1 MSERTLPATP
11 RRRQKAREKGQ
22 VAHSAE
28 LGPAFALL
36 IAGWGLSDVG
46 RMVGPA
52 FVAWVTGVWSQPPG
66 ELGVAGANALLQRA
80 LLIGAMAVVPFG
92 LVIMLVAVLA
102 SGVQTGF
109 AFSTAALA
117 PRLDTLNPARGLER
131 MFSTRA
137 VADLLR
143 SLFKFAAVAAAI
155 YGPTYTLIVSLP
167 AMAGQIDGPVSMV
180 WQTVTTV
187 LVRVGLASLAIAG
200 GDIFYQRW
208 EMDRSLRMTRE
219 EMKEEQ
225 RETEG
230 DPAFRALRRRR
241 QRELARRRMMA
252 DVPRADVVVTNPTHY
267 AVALRYD
274 PAYMRAPVVVAK
286 GRGWL
291 AERIKAVAAAAEVVI
306 TENPP
311 LARELYRAVPVGR
324 PIPPALYQAVA
335 EVLAF
340 VWRIKRRGVDQ

>member
-36 IAGWGLSDVG
+36 LAGWGLTDVG
-46 RMVGPA
+46 RLVAPA
-52 FVAWVTGVWSQPPG
+52 YLGWVKTVWSRPPG
-66 ELGVAGANALLQRA
+66 EIGIAAANALLQRA
-80 LLIGAMAVVPFG
+80 LLIGALAVVPFAAT
-92 LVIMLVAVLA
+92 IMLVAVLA
-102 SGVQTGF
+102 AGLQTGF
-109 AFSTAALA
+109 AFSTASLA
-117 PRLDTLNPARGLER
+117 PRLDVLNPVTGVQR
-131 MFSTRA
+131 MFSARA
-137 VADLLR
+137 LVDMLR
-143 SLFKFAAVAAAI
+143 SLFKFAIVAAAL
-155 YGPTYTLIVSLP
+155 YGPAQSLIVSLP
-167 AMAGQIDGPVSMV
+167 AMAGQIDGPLALI
-180 WQTVTTV
+180 WQTLTSV

-200 GDIFYQRW
+200 ADIFYQRW
-208 EMDRSLRMTRE
+208 ELSRSLRMTRE

-230 DPAFRALRRRR
+230 DPALRALRRRR

-274 PAYMRAPVVVAK
+274 PVQMRAPMVVAK

-311 LARELYRAVPVGR
+311 LARELYRAVAIGR

-340 VWRIKRRGVDQ
+340 VWRLKRRGIDQ

>member
-1 MSERTLPATP
+1 MSQRTLPATP

-36 IAGWGLSDVG
+36 MAGWGLGTVG
-46 RMVGPA
+46 RMVSPA
-52 FVAWVTGVWSQPPG
+52 FVAWVTAVWSQPPG
-66 ELGVAGANALLQRA
+66 ELGLASVDALLQRA
-80 LLIGAMAVVPFG
+80 LMIGGLAVVP
-92 LVIMLVAVLA
+92 LAAAIMLTAVLA
-102 SGVQTGF
+102 GGLQTGF
-109 AFSTAALA
+109 VFSAAALT
-117 PRLDTLNPARGLER
+117 PRLDTLSPVRGLER
-131 MFSTRA
+131 MFSARA
-137 VADLLR
+137 LADLLR

-155 YGPTYTLIVSLP
+155 YGPARSLIVTLP
-167 AMAGQIDGPVSMV
+167 AMAGQIDGPVAMV
-180 WQTVTTV
+180 WQTLTAV
-187 LVRVGLASLAIAG
+187 LVRVGLASLAIAA

-208 EMDRSLRMTRE
+208 ELDRTLRMTRE
-219 EMKEEQ
+219 EFKEEL

-230 DPAFRALRRRR
+230 DPAIRALRRRR

-252 DVPRADVVVTNPTHY
+252 DVRRADVVVTNPTHY
-267 AVALRYD
+267 AVALRYE
-274 PAYMRAPVVVAK
+274 PTRMRAPVVVAK

-311 LARELYRAVPVGR
+311 LARELYRAVAIGR

-340 VWRIKRRGVDQ
+340 VWRLKRRGLDQ

>member
-1 MSERTLPATP
+1 MSQRTLPATP

-36 IAGWGLSDVG
+36 IAGWSLNAVG
-46 RMVGPA
+46 RMVAPA
-52 FVAWVTGVWSQPPG
+52 FLAWATSVWSQPAG
-66 ELGVAGANALLQRA
+66 ELSMAAVDTLLQRA
-80 LLIGAMAVVPFG
+80 LLIGGLAVVPLG
-92 LVIMLVAVLA
+92 AAIMFTAVLA
-102 SGVQTGF
+102 GGAQTGF

-117 PRLDTLNPARGLER
+117 PRLDTLNPVTGVQR
-131 MFSTRA
+131 MFSARA

-143 SLFKFAAVAAAI
+143 SLLKFAAVAAAI
-155 YGPTYTLIVSLP
+155 YGPTQSLIVALP
-167 AMAGQIDGPVSMV
+167 AMAGQIEGPVMIV
-180 WQTVTTV
+180 WQTLTSV

-200 GDIFYQRW
+200 ADIFYQRW

-219 EMKEEQ
+219 EMKEEL

-230 DPAFRALRRRR
+230 DPTFRALRRRR

-252 DVPRADVVVTNPTHY
+252 DVRRADVVITNPTHY

-274 PAYMRAPVVVAK
+274 PAHMRAPLVVAK

-311 LARELYRAVPVGR
+311 LARELYRAVAIGR

-340 VWRIKRRGVDQ
+340 VWRIKRRGIEQ